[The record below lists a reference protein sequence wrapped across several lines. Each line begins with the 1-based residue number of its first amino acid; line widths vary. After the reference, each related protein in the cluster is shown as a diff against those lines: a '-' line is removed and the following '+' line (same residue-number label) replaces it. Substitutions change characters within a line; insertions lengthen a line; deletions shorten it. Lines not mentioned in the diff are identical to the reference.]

1 MLPKVNDPE
10 IKKTNTILKQRPI
23 TDRLLARQRLKIAK
37 QALRKPMPTMRLANY
52 EYRDVIREHKAN
64 KAKSIKQRQEEEQQQ
79 VKAY

>member
-1 MLPKVNDPE
+1 
-10 IKKTNTILKQRPI
+10 LKQKPI

-37 QALRKPMPTMRLANY
+37 QARRKPMPTMRLANY

-64 KAKSIKQRQEEEQQQ
+64 KAKSIKQRQAEEQQQ